1 MKLQHKYNKV
11 LFMLLERTLSDDF
24 FEGKIRM
31 NPSKDPS
38 FDEFNKV
45 FEQWISRSINRN
57 PQMGPMCLKSHY
69 KVDPLLEFNSLKVAM
84 DKLLKEC
91 WFPKP

>member
-1 MKLQHKYNKV
+1 
-11 LFMLLERTLSDDF
+11 
-24 FEGKIRM
+24 
-31 NPSKDPS
+31 
-38 FDEFNKV
+38 
-45 FEQWISRSINRN
+45 
-57 PQMGPMCLKSHY
+57 MCLKSHY